1 MNIIE
6 KMRQSGVKLLQTQS
20 EDIAKWS
27 KCRHT
32 KEDLELLLNFN
43 IAEIEFRKADGKFTT
58 ILCTSNMPLVKA
70 LTALKKDDQ
79 KRFLTE
85 RSTGIRTA
93 DKMSVDTWDLIDNK
107 RKTMLLTAWQ
117 ITNFISI
124 TSENSLVLI
133 ELLKN
138 ILKR

>member
-1 MNIIE
+1 M
-6 KMRQSGVKLLQTQS
+6 S
-20 EDIAKWS
+20 
-27 KCRHT
+27 
-32 KEDLELLLNFN
+32 
-43 IAEIEFRKADGKFTT
+43 
-58 ILCTSNMPLVKA
+58 LVKA

-107 RKTMLLTAWQ
+107 RKTMSLAAWQ

-124 TSENSLVLI
+124 TPENSLVLI